1 MRLSRVVIRNFRSFR
16 HLDVPLSESTTCVI
30 GENNAGKTNF
40 LHAIRICIDAGLSS
54 TFRSLL
60 ARDTH
65 TGVDVSEPNQVLI
78 GIEITDFSGKVNEE
92 ALVGA
97 WQFEP
102 KRARLIY
109 RFRPK
114 KDVRENLEAFE
125 IAPGDLTLEDY
136 HWEITA
142 GGDPAR
148 DLAVIEWDEDVGTSI
163 RFGDLQSFLVV
174 YLQALRDVETDLR
187 QYRGSPLARLVDAME
202 IAPTDQEKLV
212 AILKEAND
220 KIAADPCVDTIAK
233 AIDDAFEKVTGPAF
247 KMDIGLGLAEPSF
260 QSVIR
265 ALRIL
270 LSNAAMTNFEPSS
283 NGLGLNNIL
292 YVSILIEWFHKR
304 VAQQKS
310 AGQIIL
316 FEEPEAHLHPQ
327 LQLTL
332 YKALA
337 ALPFQ
342 SILTTHSTHI
352 TANARLSSYIALTP
366 GSGPGIES
374 SALAEEAGL
383 DKDEIADLERY
394 LDATKSNLLFARKVM
409 LVEGPAELFLIPA
422 FLKQIKSIDLDRLG
436 ISVIPIYGVHFD
448 VYAKLFTSEA
458 LPKKCAIVTDGD
470 LSPDD
475 AVEGLEGEDDLLARP
490 DLKGLEG
497 GFVKVFSCATTF
509 ERACVFANTLEM
521 FARAADDVGAK
532 TVAKKIREGLATI
545 KKDKLTG
552 DKEQAIL
559 NPLRDSILNTAK
571 RFGKARFA
579 QIAARHIDQA
589 TTMPKYIYDAAMWLS
604 ADDADE

>member
-16 HLDVPLSESTTCVI
+16 HLEVPLSETTTCVI
-30 GENNAGKTNF
+30 GENNTGKTNF
-40 LHAIRICIDAGLSS
+40 LHAIRICIDASLSS

-60 ARDTH
+60 ARDIH
-65 TGVDVSEPNQVLI
+65 TGVNIAEPNQVLI
-78 GIEITDFSGKVNEE
+78 GIEITDFAGKVNEE

-114 KDVRENLEAFE
+114 KNVREDLEAE
-125 IAPGDLTLEDY
+125 EMAPGDLTLEDY

-142 GGDPAR
+142 GGDPAH
-148 DLAVIEWDEDVGTSI
+148 DLATIEWDEDVGTSI
-163 RFGDLQSFLVV
+163 RFSDLQSFLVV
-174 YLQALRDVETDLR
+174 YLPALRDVESDLR

-202 IAPTDQEKLV
+202 IDLADQEKLV
-212 AILKEAND
+212 TILKEAND

-233 AIDDAFEKVTGPAF
+233 AIDGAFEKVRGPAF
-247 KMDIGLGLAEPSF
+247 KMDIGLGVAEPSF

-352 TANARLSSYIALTP
+352 TANAKLSSYIALTP
-366 GSGPGIES
+366 GDDPGVES
-374 SALAEEAGL
+374 SALAEEPLHTVRRKRCCFFASSNGSPASSPLSGANSTRDLSLKCGNGQKAGSAL
-383 DKDEIADLERY
+383 TPNCQTLS
-394 LDATKSNLLFARKVM
+394 LT
-409 LVEGPAELFLIPA
+409 A
-422 FLKQIKSIDLDRLG
+422 FLSIEERRSPCLPHG
-436 ISVIPIYGVHFD
+436 IFLPI
-448 VYAKLFTSEA
+448 
-458 LPKKCAIVTDGD
+458 CA
-470 LSPDD
+470 
-475 AVEGLEGEDDLLARP
+475 
-490 DLKGLEG
+490 
-497 GFVKVFSCATTF
+497 
-509 ERACVFANTLEM
+509 
-521 FARAADDVGAK
+521 
-532 TVAKKIREGLATI
+532 
-545 KKDKLTG
+545 
-552 DKEQAIL
+552 
-559 NPLRDSILNTAK
+559 
-571 RFGKARFA
+571 
-579 QIAARHIDQA
+579 
-589 TTMPKYIYDAAMWLS
+589 
-604 ADDADE
+604 